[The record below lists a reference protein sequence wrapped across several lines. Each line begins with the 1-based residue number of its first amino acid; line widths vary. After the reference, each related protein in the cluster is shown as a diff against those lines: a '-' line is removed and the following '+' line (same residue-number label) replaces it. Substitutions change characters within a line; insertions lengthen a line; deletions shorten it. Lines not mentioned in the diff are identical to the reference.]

1 MRESTQF
8 GFANTK
14 KKNLEIQMYRKLKL
28 DKYETGNST
37 E

>member
-8 GFANTK
+8 GFANT